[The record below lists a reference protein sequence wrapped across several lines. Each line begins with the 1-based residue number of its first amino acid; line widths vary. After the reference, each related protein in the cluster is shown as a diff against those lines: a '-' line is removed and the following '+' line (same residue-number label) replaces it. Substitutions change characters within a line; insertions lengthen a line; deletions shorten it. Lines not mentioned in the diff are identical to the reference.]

1 MRLGW
6 GHDDGAFF
14 FSRPDTA
21 QQECCEPG
29 FTLLCMG
36 LFSRF
41 FVQAL
46 PCTAEVTG
54 CLVRDTRSLVTR
66 AYGTNRSS
74 SNTSCSSA
82 GQSHQRRGGGGQA
95 DCCMRIVVL
104 SVSWRA

>member
-14 FSRPDTA
+14 FSRPDAA

-46 PCTAEVTG
+46 PCTAEATVCRGVGAAAYLASAIATTG
-54 CLVRDTRSLVTR
+54 AQAGAKDE
-66 AYGTNRSS
+66 
-74 SNTSCSSA
+74 SA
-82 GQSHQRRGGGGQA
+82 AEWLISVAAEAAAHRGGL
-95 DCCMRIVVL
+95 DCFRTGA
-104 SVSWRA
+104 RT

>member
-14 FSRPDTA
+14 FSRPDAA

-41 FVQAL
+41 L
-46 PCTAEVTG
+46 SRPCRAPPKGRYAGSGT
-54 CLVRDTRSLVTR
+54 RDR
-66 AYGTNRSS
+66 
-74 SNTSCSSA
+74 
-82 GQSHQRRGGGGQA
+82 
-95 DCCMRIVVL
+95 
-104 SVSWRA
+104 